1 MLIERKWAMPSAWTF
16 TIKPIR
22 ELLEEEMTQGLWV
35 DPFAGKFSPAA
46 VRNDLNPHYGA
57 EYHLDALDF
66 LAKFANEGVDGILF
80 DPPYSPRQVR
90 ECYDGISGNLHWD
103 GKTTF
108 WSRVKDECARILR
121 PGGKA
126 LCFGWNSMG
135 FGKNRGFKMLRVLLV
150 PHGGNRNDTIC
161 TVEIKRLENLA
172 QKTRKSEEPTDSK
185 RIPNPKEV

>member
-66 LAKFANEGVDGILF
+66 LAKFANESVDGILF

-90 ECYDGISGNLHWD
+90 ECYDGISGNLRAYPA
-103 GKTTF
+103 
-108 WSRVKDECARILR
+108 SRWKSA
-121 PGGKA
+121 
-126 LCFGWNSMG
+126 
-135 FGKNRGFKMLRVLLV
+135 MLW
-150 PHGGNRNDTIC
+150 
-161 TVEIKRLENLA
+161 LE
-172 QKTRKSEEPTDSK
+172 QYGIREEPWF
-185 RIPNPKEV
+185 

>member
-16 TIKPIR
+16 SIKPIR
-22 ELLEEEMTQGLWV
+22 VLLEQEMAEGFWI
-35 DPFAGKFSPAA
+35 DPFAGRCSPATI
-46 VRNDLNPHYGA
+46 RNDLNPAHDV
-57 EYHLDALDF
+57 ECHMDALTF
-66 LAKFANEGVDGILF
+66 LAMFETESVDGILF

-90 ECYDGISGNLHWD
+90 ECYDGIAGDLHWD
-103 GKTTF
+103 GKATF

-135 FGKNRGFKMLRVLLV
+135 LGLNRGFEMRRILLV

-161 TVEIKRLENLA
+161 TVEVKA
-172 QKTRKSEEPTDSK
+172 YS
-185 RIPNPKEV
+185 